1 MNNLQL
7 KESSISDMNS
17 LPKNIAIYTRVS
29 TEKQDSNNSKANQ
42 LESIKQYITIKDGV
56 MFPMKYILILNLLQ

>member
-42 LESIKQYITIKDGV
+42 LESIKQYINNQGWSDV
-56 MFPMKYILILNLLQ
+56 PMKYILILNLLQ